1 MKKTL
6 CVKMIFSF
14 PLVRSECAK
23 SRGTMYRQQQQRQRR
38 QLYRRTSSAQTVL
51 LHLGVH
57 DLTVA
62 KLKRFHIHMCKGRV
76 CVPGV
81 DLDPGLEL
89 DDLDGTD
96 LVVSSSP
103 IFAIFLSYAGGNS
116 TSHLF
121 VNLFACHSLLPSVCY
136 LICRI
141 HHNIL
146 EIL

>member
-1 MKKTL
+1 MKKTFVNDL
-6 CVKMIFSF
+6 FI
-14 PLVRSECAK
+14 PPCA
-23 SRGTMYRQQQQRQRR
+23 QQMRKLERER
-38 QLYRRTSSAQTVL
+38 ETIYWRTSSAQTVL
-51 LHLGVH
+51 LHSGVH
-57 DLTVA
+57 SNCGETKALSYPCV
-62 KLKRFHIHMCKGRV
+62 RVV
-76 CVPGV
+76 CVDGTDL
-81 DLDPGLEL
+81 DLDP
-89 DDLDGTD
+89 DLDHLDGID